1 MGVKLAWLAFGPER
15 TGMVSRL
22 KLDRRIAIV
31 VYPGVSLLDQVGRL
45 RLRVLKTP
53 PLEYRKRFATSK
65 AL

>member
-1 MGVKLAWLAFGPER
+1 
-15 TGMVSRL
+15 MVSRL